1 MMSSA
6 HRGASSSSSGPV
18 AIHTPLTALPTLSE
32 LDVSLTHARL
42 RNYELRALACQRA
55 GRRSAEANALFCMGV
70 LYDNIAEHAKAIEC
84 YRRFKD
90 ILCAPREAAL
100 RAAAAYDDQQQHPN
114 AGYLRTAEEQFAE
127 ALAHNAMGISSQLL
141 DTDAGYRAALFHHAR
156 HRDLADLPGSFVA
169 HTNLGL
175 VYQLMASVCETE
187 RNSSSG
193 GTASH
198 NEDGYEQQ
206 GHGLDSLTDKQRA
219 LTEQAAFAHQAALR
233 AALAMSSL
241 AAQNIAIGNLGLTGL
256 QHRDLVTAR
265 ACMERHLQLSQSL
278 HDYAGQSSALQALGL
293 IASQEGA
300 HEQARL
306 HFQSAWQVAHVLQ
319 DPVTADAAKVAVGVA
334 IANAQIEQRMRE
346 AARAAME

>member
-1 MMSSA
+1 
-6 HRGASSSSSGPV
+6 
-18 AIHTPLTALPTLSE
+18 
-32 LDVSLTHARL
+32 
-42 RNYELRALACQRA
+42 
-55 GRRSAEANALFCMGV
+55 
-70 LYDNIAEHAKAIEC
+70 
-84 YRRFKD
+84 
-90 ILCAPREAAL
+90 
-100 RAAAAYDDQQQHPN
+100 
-114 AGYLRTAEEQFAE
+114 
-127 ALAHNAMGISSQLL
+127 
-141 DTDAGYRAALFHHAR
+141 
-156 HRDLADLPGSFVA
+156 
-169 HTNLGL
+169 
-175 VYQLMASVCETE
+175 MASVCETE
-187 RNSSSG
+187 RNSSAAAH
-193 GTASH
+193 T
-198 NEDGYEQQ
+198 NEDNNGY
-206 GHGLDSLTDKQRA
+206 GGLDSSVTDKQRA